1 MREVRLRTHTH
12 IHANKMLGP
21 GASPEYFSV
30 LSGTSLFAVA
40 AHEFGHSLG
49 LAHSSVQGA
58 LMYPWYQGL
67 SPNYELPEDDRHGIQ
82 QMYGKRIIISTN
94 DPRSQGEYLPQ
105 RNTPDFNVMLLWV
118 MAAVI
123 IVCYNYATVIAA
135 HTTFALRGVLCKK
148 KAFTRY
154 RGA

>member
-1 MREVRLRTHTH
+1 MRGMLTH
-12 IHANKMLGP
+12 IAVNIDTRGWEVARIYHADKRVLNS
-21 GASPEYFSV
+21 SPLFFP

-82 QMYGKRIIISTN
+82 QMYGKS
-94 DPRSQGEYLPQ
+94 SLS
-105 RNTPDFNVMLLWV
+105 
-118 MAAVI
+118 
-123 IVCYNYATVIAA
+123 
-135 HTTFALRGVLCKK
+135 
-148 KAFTRY
+148 
-154 RGA
+154 

>member
-1 MREVRLRTHTH
+1 
-12 IHANKMLGP
+12 ML
-21 GASPEYFSV
+21 

-82 QMYGKRIIISTN
+82 QMYGKSSLSHYGKKFT
-94 DPRSQGEYLPQ
+94 RSSSMRYLNVGIFELFCFT
-105 RNTPDFNVMLLWV
+105 RN
-118 MAAVI
+118 
-123 IVCYNYATVIAA
+123 
-135 HTTFALRGVLCKK
+135 CKK
-148 KAFTRY
+148 Y
-154 RGA
+154 